1 MATASQVEANRA
13 NAQLSTGPKTPAGL
27 DAVRH
32 NATRH
37 GLTGKQIVVHGED
50 PAAYDALRARLLA
63 EHAPASELEAM
74 LVEELAQNFWRLERA
89 RRCESQMLQ
98 KIDLAAAMSDRGFLN
113 LQRYTARIE
122 RSFNRAQKD
131 LAALQA
137 FRRKV
142 EAKQDRAA
150 TAKSFFNYMKNRPPV
165 KSEIGFV
172 FAPAQETAPAVPPAG
187 EKNAA

>member
-1 MATASQVEANRA
+1 MASDAQISANRA
-13 NAQLSTGPKTPAGL
+13 NSQSSTGPTTPAGI
-27 DAVRH
+27 DNCKH

-37 GLTGKQIVVHGED
+37 GLTGRQIVVRGED
-50 PAAYDALRARLLA
+50 PAAYDALRSQLIA
-63 EHAPASELEAM
+63 EHTPASELEAM

-89 RRCESQMLQ
+89 RRCETQMLD
-98 KIDLAAAMSDRGFLN
+98 KMDLAAAMSDRAFSN

-122 RSFNRAQKD
+122 RNFARARKD

-150 TAKSFFNYMKNRPPV
+150 TAKSFFNYMKNRSPV

-172 FAPAQETAPAVPPAG
+172 FAPAQETAPDVPPAG